1 VQGGEQD
8 FGREAIAALL
18 KQMEDHRDDVVVIV
32 AGYPAPMTEFLD
44 ANPGIRSRF
53 PKMLEFP
60 DYTDDEMVS
69 ICDSMAKV
77 SHYELDASARE
88 RLRAWLARQ
97 PRGASFGNARLVRN
111 AFEQAVTRQASR
123 VVDLPSVTD
132 HQLMTIT
139 AADIPEA

>member
-1 VQGGEQD
+1 MSQGPCQNRKFSYIKYLRKRPQSEDQGLNCRAGQQLPGVGQD
-8 FGREAIAALL
+8 ADASDGL
-18 KQMEDHRDDVVVIV
+18 KTRPDDVGR
-32 AGYPAPMTEFLD
+32 A
-44 ANPGIRSRF
+44 
-53 PKMLEFP
+53 
-60 DYTDDEMVS
+60 
-69 ICDSMAKV
+69 ICESMAKV

-139 AADIPEA
+139 SVDIPE